1 MYCKDHQALEKDC
14 LGKPWISI
22 TEIFKTVNQKS
33 VIKGLNIGDPAY
45 IISQTTLIPILP
57 FTKRTIKNLSDSEN
71 ALPYSHTV
79 LPSHN

>member
-1 MYCKDHQALEKDC
+1 MPVYCKDHQALEKDC

-33 VIKGLNIGDPAY
+33 VIKGLNIGDPV
-45 IISQTTLIPILP
+45 LP